1 MRLVLATHNPGKL
14 TELRALLEPLAIEL
28 VDAATI
34 GLAVPDETGGSYV
47 ANAELKAVGAAAATG
62 ALALGDDVGLAVAAL
77 GGAPGVHTARYTER
91 AGGVAAACAELAAQ
105 TGLRAAPMPEV
116 RAALCC
122 ALVLAAPDGVIAIA
136 ESEIPGR
143 LRWPP
148 GDAPVHQHAALDE
161 DVRRIRL
168 EHRGEARR
176 VLGSS
181 RNTPSIWLVT
191 MPTPGRWIPRVV
203 MHSCVASMTTA
214 TPLGCRSRRR

>member
-28 VDAATI
+28 VDAAAI

-47 ANAELKAVGAAAATG
+47 ANAELKAVAAAAATG
-62 ALALGDDVGLAVAAL
+62 ALALGDDVGLAVAVL

-105 TGLRAAPMPEV
+105 TGLLAAPMPEV

-148 GDAPVHQHAALDE
+148 GDAPGLAAMFEPDPPHVLVEGGVLVH
-161 DVRRIRL
+161 RRVAFARL
-168 EHRGEARR
+168 EPALR
-176 VLGSS
+176 
-181 RNTPSIWLVT
+181 
-191 MPTPGRWIPRVV
+191 
-203 MHSCVASMTTA
+203 TA
-214 TPLGCRSRRR
+214 LADGDGDRDRDRDRDRDQ